1 MCASWWIDWCAGAP
15 EEGISHDR
23 FSCLGTAFIRYRSRH
38 SLAPLKRSDALGI
51 DGRLIWVDDGRRTKP
66 FFNARYK
73 VFGKPDLLYRVN
85 GGVLAVEYKSRNGPI
100 FESDIVQAKCA
111 ALSARGGQYK
121 VSRILVKTGQAEK
134 YITLPRSDHALYREI
149 ESATILA
156 RKAKNGEAVPCLPA
170 PRKCRSCAYRNNCLE
185 SVTG

>member
-1 MCASWWIDWCAGAP
+1 MTGFLASALLLFAIAVVILW
-15 EEGISHDR
+15 HR
-23 FSCLGTAFIRYRSRH
+23 
-38 SLAPLKRSDALGI
+38 LKRSDALGI
-51 DGRLIWVDDGRRTKP
+51 DGSLIWVDDGRRTKP

-111 ALSARGGQYK
+111 ALSARGDQYI

-156 RKAKNGEAVPCLPA
+156 RKAKNGETVPCLPA
-170 PRKCRSCAYRNNCLE
+170 PQKCRSCAYRDHCRE
-185 SVTG
+185 SAGN